1 MLYSSQHD
9 NKNEDCVEYKELDLE
24 NILERGFT
32 WEDLQLGREEIIDT
46 NAHFDLWDNLVEH
59 YSK

>member
-9 NKNEDCVEYKELDLE
+9 NGNEDGVEYKELDLE

-46 NAHFDLWDNLVEH
+46 NAHFDL
-59 YSK
+59 